1 MFSCDACGICCRHIR
16 GIKELERFML
26 DDGSCVNLDK
36 MSNLCKIYEARPQIC
51 RIDEMYEA
59 KFKRY
64 FSKEAFYELNENACK
79 KLKEIYKG

>member
-1 MFSCDACGICCRHIR
+1 MFSCDACGICCRHIN
-16 GIKELERFML
+16 GIKELGNFML

-36 MSNLCKIYEARPQIC
+36 TSNLCKI
-51 RIDEMYEA
+51 YEA

>member
-1 MFSCDACGICCRHIR
+1 MFSCDACGICCRHIN
-16 GIKELERFML
+16 GIKELGNFML

-36 MSNLCKIYEARPQIC
+36 TSNLCKIYETRPQIC

-79 KLKEIYKG
+79 KSKEIYKG